1 MPKFNHSTPAQLGAL
16 LRERYRTASGARL
29 ANIATWL
36 LTRTNAELQTWF
48 GLTPTQVT
56 SLRTRLTSRANALTT
71 LRNQTG
77 E

>member
-16 LRERYRTASGARL
+16 LRERYRTGSGARIG
-29 ANIATWL
+29 NIATWL

-48 GLTPTQVT
+48 GLTASQATA
-56 SLRTRLTSRANALTT
+56 LRTRLTSRVNALTT
-71 LRNQTG
+71 LRNQVG